1 MSMTG
6 PQFLD
11 IGREAIWLTL
21 KIGGPLLIVALVV
34 GFAISLVQALTQIQ
48 EMTLSFVPKILAIFL
63 SLMLFLPYM
72 GFLLESFSQ
81 ELFVRIADMR
91 GP

>member
-1 MSMTG
+1 MTG